1 MRIRLSH
8 VPYIAHKIAIDLL
21 NSGFVTLTS
30 GLEPVSKEADEI
42 LRADLMKER
51 AIEERA
57 NEIIDARI
65 DEMDS
70 MQVDKKNM
78 FWLIKKKLAEE
89 ANFNLNY
96 EDRYS
101 NLSHEILETIWKKSL
116 IDYSVSENKVK
127 NVIYISIEDYLKNF
141 EKIEDIV
148 IEKIE
153 GYKRKLIPGT
163 EEYDMVFEKLYE
175 EELRKKGMF

>member
-21 NSGFVTLTS
+21 GSGFVTLTS

-42 LRADLMKER
+42 LRDDLMKER

-78 FWLIKKKLAEE
+78 FWLIKK
-89 ANFNLNY
+89 
-96 EDRYS
+96 R
-101 NLSHEILETIWKKSL
+101 
-116 IDYSVSENKVK
+116 
-127 NVIYISIEDYLKNF
+127 
-141 EKIEDIV
+141 
-148 IEKIE
+148 
-153 GYKRKLIPGT
+153 
-163 EEYDMVFEKLYE
+163 
-175 EELRKKGMF
+175 